1 MLFFLG
7 LMSGLILAML
17 CCWFLLAKK
26 NQAILLL
33 TERGNREA
41 FLKEELSK
49 AHTIIDEAQAE
60 TSDLRVKVATLRAE
74 NSKSIE
80 FFEQRIKD
88 LSAIQADMKNAFAA
102 ISQEN
107 MHKNADLLNQALKQS
122 MEHFFKSSE
131 QSHKAQSNSLVDIL
145 SPLKESLLSV
155 DKKVGELELS
165 RQSAYAGLKEQ
176 IEGLLKSQVIL
187 QGETKNLSQALSSPI
202 IRGRWGEMQ
211 LRRVVE
217 LSGLSPH
224 CDFCEQKSI
233 NDDDSK
239 LRPDMIVTL
248 PQNKKIVID
257 AKAPLD
263 YLEEADRGQQ
273 LAIALKRH
281 LLSLKKKSY
290 HSMLG
295 QSPEFVVMFL
305 PGEAFLH
312 WALLADPEL
321 IDFAAQ
327 NEVIIATPIT
337 LVALLKAIAFGFRQ
351 ESIANN
357 IEEVRH
363 LSQQLIDRVNKV
375 YEHFDKL
382 GKSLKTATT
391 AYNQTLSSLDSRVLV
406 TARKLAQIKTVSSTE
421 VEQIRSQEDL
431 SFIDV
436 VPVERSCEPE
446 STI

>member
-7 LMSGLILAML
+7 LLIGLFLAIIFM
-17 CCWFLLAKK
+17 WLLLVKK

-33 TERGNREA
+33 TEKSSQA
-41 FLKEELSK
+41 LILKEELSK
-49 AHTIIDEAQAE
+49 AHIIINETQARN
-60 TSDLRVKVATLRAE
+60 SDLQVQVATLSAE
-74 NSKSIE
+74 QEKTVE
-80 FFEQRIKD
+80 FFNQRVSD
-88 LSAIQADMKNAFAA
+88 LSSIQASMKEAFAV

-107 MHKNADLLNQALKQS
+107 LAKNSQILNLSLKTS

-131 QSHKAQSNSLVDIL
+131 QDRKNSSTELTNIIN
-145 SPLKESLLSV
+145 PLKESLLSV
-155 DKKVGELELS
+155 DKKVAELELT
-165 RQSAYAGLKEQ
+165 RQGAYAGLKEQ
-176 IEGLLKSQVIL
+176 IENLLRSQHVL
-187 QGETKNLSQALSSPI
+187 QTETKNLSQALNAPT

-224 CDFCEQKSI
+224 CDFLEQESI
-233 NDDDSK
+233 ADDNQK
-239 LRPDMIVTL
+239 LRPDMIITL
-248 PQNKKIVID
+248 PQNKKIVVD

-263 YLEEADRGQQ
+263 HVLDENRGGE
-273 LAIALKRH
+273 LASSLKRH

-290 HSMLG
+290 HSLLG

-327 NEVIIATPIT
+327 NEVILATPLT

-363 LSQQLIDRVNKV
+363 LSQQLIDRIDKV
-375 YEHFDKL
+375 YEHFEKL
-382 GKSLKTATT
+382 GKNLKSATN

-406 TARKLAQIKTVSSTE
+406 TARKLADVKTVCQEIEQLKPKDDLPYIDTL
-421 VEQIRSQEDL
+421 VEL
-431 SFIDV
+431 SG
-436 VPVERSCEPE
+436 EPE